1 MKIRMY
7 NVGFGD
13 CFCLRDRNK
22 RLLVDFGTSNARI
35 SGLPRCQVFDM
46 VISDLTTIEHKNLL
60 LTHFHLDHLSG
71 LLYMV
76 KKRSSSYDFQKIYLP
91 DVFSEKWMSRI
102 LVLLLLADMV
112 KNSYLPSRQ
121 ISLLAL
127 VEALQ
132 LKPQTVELL
141 ARSSVFEG
149 KYQALWPD
157 MNIIKKEAM
166 ETSAC
171 LWDKY
176 ESTMEKLE
184 AFSEKIRRIVWMM
197 TEAGRESEAEN
208 STLQTSGILEKELRE
223 IRGTVDFQELVRYIN
238 EEKISLRQF
247 KNKISIVFQNQRDGE
262 QNLLFT
268 GDVTKEH
275 MQMIADNYDGKLPLY
290 EEYWCIKVP
299 HHGTQS
305 HYFDFSPYMPENMLI
320 SNGLYHANSK
330 QKAKENRISA
340 QYGGLFYIRDAHMY
354 CSECDNCDACHDE
367 CSCKERTI
375 IGEQC
380 YLDI

>member
-22 RLLVDFGTSNARI
+22 RLLVDFGTSNAVINGR
-35 SGLPRCQVFDM
+35 PRRQVFDM

-197 TEAGRESEAEN
+197 TEAGRESEAE
-208 STLQTSGILEKELRE
+208 TAPYRP
-223 IRGTVDFQELVRYIN
+223 V
-238 EEKISLRQF
+238 
-247 KNKISIVFQNQRDGE
+247 
-262 QNLLFT
+262 
-268 GDVTKEH
+268 
-275 MQMIADNYDGKLPLY
+275 
-290 EEYWCIKVP
+290 EYWK
-299 HHGTQS
+299 
-305 HYFDFSPYMPENMLI
+305 
-320 SNGLYHANSK
+320 K
-330 QKAKENRISA
+330 
-340 QYGGLFYIRDAHMY
+340 
-354 CSECDNCDACHDE
+354 NCVKSVE
-367 CSCKERTI
+367 LWIFRS
-375 IGEQC
+375 
-380 YLDI
+380 L